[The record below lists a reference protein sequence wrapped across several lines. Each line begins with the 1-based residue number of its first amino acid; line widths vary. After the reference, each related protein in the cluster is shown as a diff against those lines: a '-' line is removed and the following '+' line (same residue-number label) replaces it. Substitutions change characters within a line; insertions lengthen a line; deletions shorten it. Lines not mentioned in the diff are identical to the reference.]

1 MKENY
6 HNSIITPSKY
16 MKAPYKHPLAKAY
29 ITICVITSLGC
40 GISKYAAFKEIS
52 TDGTLA
58 IFEMLF
64 TMSLVLG
71 ISYLA
76 YLATIYY
83 VYPKLTSRITKNSN
97 VECESGCNDAHNS
110 HFEDDMLEQIEFYA
124 SKTFENHLSENEMDT
139 LIANIECLSQDKEL
153 EGAIVHRLAGIT
165 SNDIY
170 HFGWNIGK
178 RLHKTNIEIAW
189 FLKGTFKQMLEDISI
204 DTVQTKLAIKE
215 GTFSLKLIPLG
226 NDLVPHKFPILRA

>member
-1 MKENY
+1 
-6 HNSIITPSKY
+6 

-40 GISKYAAFKEIS
+40 GISKYASCKEVS
-52 TDGTLA
+52 TDGILA
-58 IFEMLF
+58 IFEMIF
-64 TMSLVLG
+64 AMSLVLG

-83 VYPKLTSRITKNSN
+83 VCPKLKSRNAKSNN
-97 VECESGCNDAHNS
+97 VECETRCNDANNS

-124 SKTFENHLSENEMDT
+124 TKTFENHLSDTEMET
-139 LIANIECLSQDKEL
+139 LITNIECLSKDKDVE
-153 EGAIVHRLAGIT
+153 ESIVHRLAGIT

-178 RLHKTNIEIAW
+178 RLHKTNIQIAW
-189 FLKGTFKQMLEDISI
+189 FLKGTFKQMLEDVSI